1 MSRAWHTHA
10 QMLESRAAN
19 AREMVRGRRLHVG
32 SVVDGE
38 IELAR
43 TTGLCM
49 ELDAVVEAEIE
60 RFRKP
65 LCVGKGSF
73 RLPSNHTK
81 LSFER
86 L

>member
-1 MSRAWHTHA
+1 MRKCSKAGR
-10 QMLESRAAN
+10 AN
-19 AREMVRGRRLHVG
+19 ARGIVRGRRLHVG
-32 SVVDGE
+32 SVVDE
-38 IELAR
+38 ESQLAR
-43 TTGLCM
+43 ATGLCM

-60 RFRKP
+60 RFRRP

-73 RLPSNHTK
+73 RLPSNHAK